1 MSKTLM
7 NDSMKAGGYSQEE
20 AYFHKD
26 NLEKIEA
33 IRAARKGGS
42 QNADPEAPAG
52 TGAKII
58 PFPQPKRSKTQVKKA
73 A

>member
-1 MSKTLM
+1 MKKTLM

-26 NLEKIEA
+26 NHEKILA
-33 IRAARKGGS
+33 LRKARKGKDAKS
-42 QNADPEAPAG
+42 IEQNQDPASNPG
-52 TGAKII
+52 DGAQVI
-58 PFPQPKRSKTQVKKA
+58 PFPQKNKKA